1 MASKVRAKPV
11 AQLAVELGN
20 TLARVSS
27 KKSAGDFSG
36 ANIVLR
42 DAFKSLFGV
51 EAAALS
57 ERSALELVAELQTR
71 EHVGAF
77 VALLSEQAD
86 LERREGHKP
95 EALALYRRALSVQQ
109 ENLAR
114 NPKEA
119 VRAAIRALELKV
131 VELEGE

>member
-1 MASKVRAKPV
+1 LRPPPSPN
-11 AQLAVELGN
+11 AQPSN
-20 TLARVSS
+20 SWP
-27 KKSAGDFSG
+27 
-36 ANIVLR
+36 NC
-42 DAFKSLFGV
+42 
-51 EAAALS
+51 
-57 ERSALELVAELQTR
+57 
-71 EHVGAF
+71 
-77 VALLSEQAD
+77 
-86 LERREGHKP
+86 KP